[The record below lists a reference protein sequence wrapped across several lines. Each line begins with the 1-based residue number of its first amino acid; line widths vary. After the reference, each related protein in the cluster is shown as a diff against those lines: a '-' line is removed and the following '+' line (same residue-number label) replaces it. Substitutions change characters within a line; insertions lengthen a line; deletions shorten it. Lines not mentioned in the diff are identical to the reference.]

1 MPDSTITR
9 KRRAWKQTHLRVRST
24 VVKDLLGAQAA
35 GIPVRLRSFQRPPVK
50 KAIELYWDTLPG
62 RTFYNLTKADGL
74 ALLNMMRDLV
84 GNRAVFGNRFLGAR
98 LSGRS
103 NLGEVVLAA
112 TGAVRLRQ
120 APPHLF
126 PLTKDG
132 KKLVMRLLTPHGMFD
147 VLYWLDIR
155 TSSRGKELV
164 TVRFQL
170 ALPP

>member
-1 MPDSTITR
+1 M
-9 KRRAWKQTHLRVRST
+9 KVKERRRWRLKHVRRRSA
-24 VVKDLLGAQAA
+24 VLKELLGAQAA
-35 GIPVRLRSFQRPPVK
+35 GVPVRLKARQRPPAEK
-50 KAIELYWDTLPG
+50 GIELYWDTLPG
-62 RTFYNLTKADGL
+62 RCFYNLSKADGH

-84 GNRAVFGNRFLGAR
+84 MNGARFGNTTLGVR

-120 APPHLF
+120 PPPHLYPF
-126 PLTKDG
+126 TKDR
-132 KKLVMRLLTPHGMFD
+132 KKSVMRLLTPHGMFD

-155 TSSRGKELV
+155 SDSSGKEIV

-170 ALPP
+170 ALPPP

>member
-1 MPDSTITR
+1 MQV
-9 KRRAWKQTHLRVRST
+9 KERRRWRLKHVRRRSA
-24 VVKDLLGAQAA
+24 VVKELLGAQAE
-35 GIPVRLRSFQRPPVK
+35 GVPFRLKSRQRPQAS

-62 RTFYNLTKADGL
+62 RCFYNLSKADGH
-74 ALLNMMRDLV
+74 ALLNMMRDLIRT
-84 GNRAVFGNRFLGAR
+84 GGKFGNPTLGVR

-120 APPHLF
+120 PPPHLY